1 MDEQD
6 KRTEQEDVEGH
17 GKYKPQ
23 ATEDAPT
30 DEGDDDVELH
40 GKYKPQASEDAPK
53 DEGDKSDFELHGKY
67 KPQASEDAPKDDGG
81 DEGDFELHRTAHK
94 AL

>member
-53 DEGDKSDFELHGKY
+53 D
-67 KPQASEDAPKDDGG
+67 DGG